1 MPLATASYVTAY
13 AARSPYLTVAEYQ
26 NAPTAVDTS
35 QLVPGGNAQAN
46 TVELGNVIARA
57 SSWVDD
63 ICNQVLAATSDVDPI
78 RRYRVNAYG
87 AVRVPLRYS
96 PILQIDS
103 VSVGY
108 TPSLMQPLS
117 SSLTA
122 DIAIIGTNT
131 VEIPVYGNAGPA
143 VTGSPRLVGD
153 RVLVSVGYV
162 NGYPNTQ
169 TSGSVSAAATQLPV
183 VSALGIYVG
192 TTLTVYDGASTE
204 QITVTAVNGQTLTLS
219 APLLYQH
226 GIGVSVSALPP
237 VVKQAAI
244 LLTSS
249 LIKTRGTMA
258 TVMPGT
264 GMGNRQTAPS
274 GSGGDKDAELATQ
287 MLAPLRR
294 AR

>member
-1 MPLATASYVTAY
+1 MSLAVASYITAY
-13 AARSPYLTVAEYQ
+13 ASRTSYITVAEYQ

-46 TVELGNVIARA
+46 DVELANVIARA
-57 SSWVDD
+57 SSLVDN
-63 ICNQVLAATSDVDPI
+63 ICNQVLAATSDVDPT
-78 RRYRVNAYG
+78 RRYRINPYG
-87 AVRVPLRYS
+87 IVKVPLRYS

-103 VSVGY
+103 ISVGL

-117 SSLTA
+117 STLTA
-122 DIAIIGTNT
+122 DIAIIGTST
-131 VEIPVYGNAGPA
+131 VEIPVC
-143 VTGSPRLVGD
+143 GSLPLPGRSTGD

-169 TSGSVSAAATQLPV
+169 TSTATTAGANVLDVAP
-183 VSALGIYVG
+183 ALGVYAG
-192 TTLTVYDGASTE
+192 TALTVYDGAATE
-204 QITVTAVNGQTLTLS
+204 QVSVQAVNGTALTLA
-219 APLLYQH
+219 APLTQPH

-237 VVKQAAI
+237 VVKQATI

-258 TVMPGT
+258 TVMPGV
-264 GMGNRQTAPS
+264 GMGNRQTAPT
-274 GSGGDKDAELATQ
+274 GSGGDKDADLATE
-287 MLAPLRR
+287 MLAPFRR